1 MNAKTQLS
9 KLAGKHQRWVGLVRS
24 MGCNPSV
31 VEDVVQDA
39 YLKVWKYLE
48 KGKNLTYGED
58 DVNDFYMYMTL
69 RSVYFDGKKKKNV
82 VNSEVKDQEIMN
94 RAINNLVSEEV
105 SDLESVAFERL
116 VAKIHEEVNTWEFY
130 HRNVFIA
137 YFTSGLSLDKLSKDI
152 GIGRSSLYNS
162 IRKYREVIR
171 GLFNED
177 AEDYFNGDYH
187 LIKK

>member
-1 MNAKTQLS
+1 MNARTQLS
-9 KLAGKHQRWVGLVRS
+9 KLASKHNRWVGLVRS
-24 MGCNPSV
+24 MGCNPSL
-31 VEDVVQDA
+31 VEDVVQDS

-48 KGKNLTYGED
+48 KGKNLTYGEN

-82 VNSEVKDQEIMN
+82 VNSEIKDQEVMD
-94 RAINNLVSEEV
+94 RAIKNLVASEA
-105 SDLESVAFERL
+105 SDIESIAFERL

-162 IRKYREVIR
+162 VKKYREVIR
-171 GLFNED
+171 DLFSED
-177 AEDYFNGDYH
+177 AEDYFNGQYE